1 MTDEE
6 TTIVEKFPR
15 DRALEAILLEQVI
28 REERERPRTA
38 SRLVGPSEVGGC
50 RELLRSKW
58 FEPAEDD
65 APEEH
70 WPLAAHIGTVM
81 GEELERI
88 FGKRMNAITQE
99 RVTTYLAELGVSVSG
114 ASDVIFL
121 DWNIL
126 TDLKSTAAMG
136 SVLYEGPK
144 LGYWIQVS
152 LYVMGLVQMGAL
164 PEGSEARIVY
174 YDRTGDYQEFV
185 AFIVTW
191 DQIQQFYQLAQERI
205 KDVVTAQK
213 AYVESGADPRMIQH
227 LRDYTP
233 SFCFSAKVEC
243 PRRFKCWG
251 GSDWAPVEIL
261 TDTALLSAARRYIE
275 GRTLENTG
283 KRMKAEARSELE
295 GVEGRF
301 REGPMVS
308 WPGSGRA
315 INVVDAGPMEEESN
329 GDDETTQAPDPN
341 LVP

>member
-1 MTDEE
+1 MDD
-6 TTIVEKFPR
+6 TTAIVGEKFPR
-15 DRALEAILLEQVI
+15 DRDLEQILLAAVI

-50 RELLRSKW
+50 RELLRARW
-58 FEPAEDD
+58 FEPPEDD

-88 FGKRMNAITQE
+88 FGKRLDALTQQ
-99 RVTTYLAELGVSVSG
+99 RVTTYLETLGLEVSG

-121 DWNIL
+121 DRKIL

-144 LGYWIQVS
+144 FGYWIQVS
-152 LYVMGLVQMGAL
+152 LYVMGLVQAGIL
-164 PEGSEARIVY
+164 PAGSEARIVY
-174 YDRTGDYQEFV
+174 FDRTGDYQEFV

-191 DQIQQFYQLAQERI
+191 EQIVGYVKLAEQRI
-205 KDVVTAQK
+205 AEVVAAQK
-213 AYVESGADPRMIQH
+213 ALDETGDPRMIWS

-251 GSDWAPVEIL
+251 GSEWAPVEIL
-261 TDTALLSAARRYIE
+261 TDPNHLSAARRYIE
-275 GRTLENTG
+275 GRNLENTG
-283 KRMKAEARSELE
+283 KRMKAEARGELE
-295 GVEGRF
+295 GVSGRYE
-301 REGPMVS
+301 EGPMIS
-308 WPGSGRA
+308 WVGNGRT
-315 INVVDAGPMEEESN
+315 INVVDAGPMEEK
-329 GDDETTQAPDPN
+329 
-341 LVP
+341 